1 MHKFWLVAK
10 QEFRNRTFR
19 PSFIFGTLV
28 IPFLIAVIIAT
39 TIIILIRSEDN
50 RPLGYVDYSGVL
62 SNATMLQK
70 DKETVD
76 IISFEEEK
84 KARLALEREEI
95 QGLIILPKDYLT
107 TQFVDLYFLEEAPD
121 KSILSDFDDFLRT
134 NIVKNKPTPIQNRI
148 IEGTTL
154 TIHAIDDNREFQD
167 NESGIMFIML
177 PLLIAMFFL
186 FAVLGASGYFL
197 QVVTDEK
204 ENRTMEIMITSI
216 SPAQMIMGKSVGLVA
231 VGLTQI
237 IIWLA
242 SIAVAWIVA
251 RHFFE
256 VLESVVLPWEILVIF
271 AFFFLPSY
279 AIIAGLMICIG
290 SIVTGLQ
297 EGQQISGV
305 INLLF
310 TFPIFFAALVFADPN
325 SPLLVF
331 LSFWPTTSLMTIIM
345 RWGLTVVPFWQVLLS
360 WLINSVTAVVII
372 WIASRLFRL
381 GMLRYGQRL
390 LFKSIFIAILPD
402 RIMD

>member
-19 PSFIFGTLV
+19 RSFVFGTLV
-28 IPFLIAVIIAT
+28 IPVLITVIIT
-39 TIIILIRSEDN
+39 ITIIILIRSEDN

-62 SNATMLQK
+62 SNAKILQK
-70 DKETVD
+70 DKESVD
-76 IISFEEEK
+76 IIAFENKEN
-84 KARLALEREEI
+84 ARLALDTGKI
-95 QGLIILPKDYLT
+95 QGLFILPDDYLT

-121 KSILSDFDDFLRT
+121 KSILSDFDDYVRA
-134 NIVKNKPTPIQNRI
+134 NIVKNKPSPIQNRI

-154 TIHAIDDNREFQD
+154 TIYALNDNREFQN
-167 NESGIMFIML
+167 NESGIMVIML
-177 PLLIAMFFL
+177 PLLVAMFFL

-216 SPAQMIMGKSVGLVA
+216 SPAQMIMGKSVGLIA
-231 VGLTQI
+231 VGLMQI

-242 SIAVAWIVA
+242 SIVIAWIVA

-256 VLESVVLPWEILVIF
+256 VLELVVLPWDILVIF

-290 SIVTGLQ
+290 SIVTELQ
-297 EGQQISGV
+297 EGQQISGI
-305 INLLF
+305 INMLF

-331 LSFWPTTSLMTIIM
+331 LSFWPTTSLMTIMM
-345 RWGLTVVPFWQVLLS
+345 RWGFTVVPFWQVLLS
-360 WLINSVTAVVII
+360 WLSTGLTAITII
-372 WIASRLFRL
+372 WVASRVFRL

-390 LFKSIFIAILPD
+390 TLKSTLTAILPD
-402 RIMD
+402 VIKG

>member
-19 PSFIFGTLV
+19 RSFLFGTLV
-28 IPFLIAVIIAT
+28 IPVLIAVIIT
-39 TIIILIRSEDN
+39 ITIIILIRSEDN

-62 SNATMLQK
+62 SNAKILQK
-70 DKETVD
+70 DKESVD
-76 IISFEEEK
+76 IIAFENKEN
-84 KARLALEREEI
+84 ARIALDTGKI
-95 QGLIILPKDYLT
+95 QGLFILPDDYLT

-121 KSILSDFDDFLRT
+121 KSILSDFDEYVRA
-134 NIVKNKPTPIQNRI
+134 NIVKNKPSPIQNRI

-154 TIHAIDDNREFQD
+154 TIHALNDNREFQD
-167 NESGIMFIML
+167 NESGIMVIML
-177 PLLIAMFFL
+177 PLLVAMFFL

-216 SPAQMIMGKSVGLVA
+216 SPAQMIMGKSVGLIA
-231 VGLTQI
+231 VGLMQI

-242 SIAVAWIVA
+242 SIAIAWIVT

-256 VLESVVLPWEILVIF
+256 VLELVVLPWDILVIF

-290 SIVTGLQ
+290 SIVTELQ
-297 EGQQISGV
+297 EGQQISGI
-305 INLLF
+305 INMLF

-331 LSFWPTTSLMTIIM
+331 LSFWPTTSLMTIMM
-345 RWGLTVVPFWQVLLS
+345 RWGFTVVPFWQVLLS
-360 WLINSVTAVVII
+360 WLSTGLTAITII
-372 WIASRLFRL
+372 WVASRVFRL

-390 LFKSIFIAILPD
+390 TLKSTLTAILPD
-402 RIMD
+402 VIKG